1 MIPLLRLSSTLLL
14 LSTRNGRHE
23 RKRILPRWLS
33 LRSGESVVT
42 VVHPSRAFSL
52 PKYVATLGLYGIW
65 RKRHTYVVTD
75 QRLMIGRGVL
85 TRREWTIP
93 LRRIEGVSFVR
104 RGPGAYAEV
113 QAISRGR
120 REIDTVGPLSAR
132 DARRVV
138 SAIEDRM

>member
-1 MIPLLRLSSTLLL
+1 MIPLSSTVLPLAARPAPRQ
-14 LSTRNGRHE
+14 RNGRV
-23 RKRILPRWLS
+23 PRRLS

-52 PKYVATLGLYGIW
+52 PKYAATLGLYGIW
-65 RKRHTYVVTD
+65 RKRHTYVVTN
-75 QRLMIGRGVL
+75 QRLMIGKGVV

-93 LRRIEGVSFVR
+93 FRKVEGVSFVR

-120 REIDTVGPLSAR
+120 REIDAVGPLSAR